1 MVKNIVLVLL
11 LFICSIYD
19 LKERRIPNDIL
30 GVGILFGFL
39 SSGSLI
45 EILWK
50 IVALLFLFFFGM
62 LRIMGM
68 GDLKLWMF
76 LSTYVGFMDSFVIMV
91 AAAILLILYG
101 WLKNKKETT
110 LIFRH
115 LLISFKTKRKPQV
128 IEQTSYAFAPFILTA
143 TLFYLLKGVVL

>member
-1 MVKNIVLVLL
+1 MEDCSTSI
-11 LFICSIYD
+11 FI
-19 LKERRIPNDIL
+19 L
-30 GVGILFGFL
+30 
-39 SSGSLI
+39 
-45 EILWK
+45 
-50 IVALLFLFFFGM
+50 FGM

-76 LSTYVGFMDSFVIMV
+76 LSTYVGFMDSCVIMV

-143 TLFYLLKGVVL
+143 TLFYLLKGWFYEKSKVGAWRRYLHRICNCHD